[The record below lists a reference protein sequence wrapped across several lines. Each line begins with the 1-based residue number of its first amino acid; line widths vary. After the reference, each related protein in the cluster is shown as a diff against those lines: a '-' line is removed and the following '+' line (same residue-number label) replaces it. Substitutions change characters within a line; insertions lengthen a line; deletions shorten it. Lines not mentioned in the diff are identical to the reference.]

1 MGSKTILLT
10 GGSGSIGRN
19 IHESFLVDKYN
30 VLSPSSLELNVADE
44 KSVADYLHKH
54 TVDVVIH
61 AAVKPSH
68 RNAKDFSNIFYINTR
83 MFFNL
88 ERYKEYFEKILVI
101 GSGAI
106 YDNRNYQPKMKEDSW
121 KEHIPVDEHGYCK
134 YVCEKVIAHC
144 SNIYDLRVFGIFGK
158 YEDYAIRFISNAI
171 CKVLFDL
178 PISIKQNRKF
188 DYLYVNDFM
197 PILDWFVQNE
207 PKYQAYNITPDSS
220 ISLYDLAVIVREV
233 AGKPLHPIVISQEG
247 MGLEYSGDNSRLKS
261 EFDLNLTP
269 LALAIRDLYI
279 WYSGNKGQLDKNLL
293 LIDK

>member
-10 GGSGSIGRN
+10 GGSGFIGRN

>member
-10 GGSGSIGRN
+10 GGSGFIGRN

-68 RNAKDFSNIFYINTR
+68 RNAKDFSTIFYINTR

>member
-10 GGSGSIGRN
+10 GGSGFIGRN

-233 AGKPLHPIVISQEG
+233 AGKPLHPLVISQEG